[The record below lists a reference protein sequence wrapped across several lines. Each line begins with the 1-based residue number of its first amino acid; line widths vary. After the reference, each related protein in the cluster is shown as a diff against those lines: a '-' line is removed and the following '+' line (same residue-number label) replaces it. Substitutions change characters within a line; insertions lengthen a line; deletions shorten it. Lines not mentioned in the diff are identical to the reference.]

1 MSKVTKL
8 LVAICML
15 SLLPTLVLAQ
25 SNNRDDSKYLA
36 GAVPEVDGKVVF
48 TKEFSIPGMSQDE
61 IFQRLNAWMET
72 HMKKNENTSRVV
84 FADKEKGQVVS
95 LGDEWI
101 IFSSS
106 ALSLDRTRILYQ
118 MAAFC
123 EPEKCNIE
131 ISKIRFIYQE
141 GKERFTAEE
150 WIVDEY
156 TLNKDKTKLIRGLA
170 KWRRKSVD
178 FMDDMFKEATEALSA
193 TSVAAISDSDKEEV
207 KAEEKK
213 QEGPVVIAPK
223 KEVVAAT
230 PAVVAT
236 PVVVSTP
243 EKPAIVEQ
251 PVVKAEP
258 VANSAIPG
266 YKEVNP
272 AELPTNAIQMGTGKL
287 VIVIGKDAFNMTM
300 MTANAGGSLGK
311 MNEKAVVFT
320 MLTPDQPYQQLET
333 AETYVVRFYPNGQEQ
348 PSVVLECKKLP
359 SQTPLEGQPRM
370 YIGEITKAYTK

>member
-8 LVAICML
+8 LVAVCML
-15 SLLPTLVLAQ
+15 SLLPTLALAQ
-25 SNNRDDSKYLA
+25 DKDKRDDSKYLA
-36 GAVPEVDGKVVF
+36 GAVPEVDGKVIF
-48 TKEFSIPGMSQDE
+48 SKEFSIPGMSKEE
-61 IFQRLNAWMET
+61 IFERLHAWMET

-95 LGDEWI
+95 MGDEWI
-101 IFSSS
+101 VFSST

-150 WIVDEY
+150 WIIDEY

-170 KWRRKSVD
+170 KWRRNSVD
-178 FMDDMFKEATEALSA
+178 FMEDMFKEATEALSA
-193 TSVAAISDSDKEEV
+193 STVAAISATAEEAKV
-207 KAEEKK
+207 EEKK

-223 KEVVAAT
+223 KEVEVVT
-230 PAVVAT
+230 PAVVST
-236 PVVVSTP
+236 PVVVQTP
-243 EKPAIVEQ
+243 EKPAVIEQ
-251 PVVKAEP
+251 PATKVEP
-258 VANSAIPG
+258 AASSAIPG
-266 YKEVNP
+266 YKEINP

-311 MNEKAVVFT
+311 MNGKAVVFS
-320 MLTPDQPYQQLET
+320 MLTPDQPYQQIES

-359 SQTPLEGQPRM
+359 SQAPLEGQPRM
-370 YIGEITKAYTK
+370 YIGEITKAYIK